1 MSKPTKAMKDI
12 AEAGKKNGTD
22 LTRFF
27 TRAKVINPDNLSS
40 LVKPP
45 VDENF
50 KDGSS
55 Q

>member
-1 MSKPTKAMKDI
+1 MKDI

-27 TRAKVINPDNLSS
+27 NKAKVIASDNLSS

-50 KDGSS
+50 KSGSS
-55 Q
+55 H